1 MAKKYSLF
9 ECQHCGWQTTKWLGK
24 CAECGSWDSLIEL
37 NQIQKDFIKAQNST
51 IHSTSSTLSNDTNSP
66 KIPLPITQVSSE
78 QNHFFSS
85 YEEELDIVLGGGI
98 VRGGLYLIGGS
109 PGVGKSTLLLKVA
122 GNLAKHSH
130 KVLYISGEESAGQ
143 IRLRAQRLDSIH
155 NNLFLLNEINLDSI
169 KFALQTNHQTKMT
182 NNQDNTTN
190 KNLASHKTNNAGF
203 DLCIIDSIQTIY
215 SPNVA
220 SAPGSI
226 SQVREITFELMRL
239 AKEQNISIFII
250 GHITKEGS
258 IAGPRVLEH
267 MVDCVLYFDGD
278 SSRELRLLR
287 GFKNRFGTTSE
298 IGIFEMSA
306 NGLRSAK
313 EGARAFFNRK
323 KSVAGSAVS
332 VILEG
337 SRALV
342 IEIQALVSES
352 YGNPRRQSTGFD
364 GNRLN
369 MLLALLERKLE
380 IPLNRY
386 DVFVNVVGGIKI
398 NETSADLCVVAAIIS
413 SFRNRP
419 LGIESAFIGEVSLT
433 GDVREVDNL
442 ELRLKEM
449 QSYGLKKAIVPK
461 IPNFQTNIKC
471 FALSEVSE
479 VLDRM

>member
-1 MAKKYSLF
+1 MAKKSSLF

-24 CAECGSWDSLIEL
+24 CGECGSWDSLIEL
-37 NQIQKDFIKAQNST
+37 NQVQKEFIKVQNSA
-51 IHSTSSTLSNDTNSP
+51 ISTSGLNSTKT
-66 KIPLPITQVSSE
+66 PLPITQISSE

-85 YEEELDIVLGGGI
+85 FEEELDIVLGGGI
-98 VRGGLYLIGGS
+98 VRGGLYLVGGS

-122 GNLAKHSH
+122 GNLAKNAHN
-130 KVLYISGEESAGQ
+130 VLYVSGEESAGQ
-143 IRLRAQRLDSIH
+143 IRLRAQRLGAIH
-155 NNLFLLNEINLDSI
+155 NQLFLLNEINLDSI
-169 KFALQTNHQTKMT
+169 KFALQNGAKQVEAKNPNDENPKSEKSQKHTK
-182 NNQDNTTN
+182 D
-190 KNLASHKTNNAGF
+190 SAGF

-239 AKEQNISIFII
+239 AKENNISIFII

-267 MVDCVLYFDGD
+267 MVDCVLYFEGD
-278 SSRELRLLR
+278 SSKELRLLR

-306 NGLRSAK
+306 DGLKSAK
-313 EGARAFFNRK
+313 DASRAFFTRK

-364 GNRLN
+364 SNRLN

-398 NETSADLCVVAAIIS
+398 SETSADLCVVAAIIS

-433 GDVREVDNL
+433 GDVREVGNL
-442 ELRLKEM
+442 EVRLKEM

-461 IPNFQTNIKC
+461 IPRFQTAIKC
-471 FALSEVSE
+471 FAVSEVSE
-479 VLDRM
+479 VLERM